1 MPKITKEPKT
11 VRAKSVKGKTASI
24 KETVKTKKITV
35 ENNLTIPV
43 YNSVGKKVGTQKLP
57 PDSFSAKN
65 NNQLLSQAVRVYET
79 NILTHNANTKTRG
92 EIRGGG
98 AKPWR
103 QKGTGNARAGSKRSP
118 LWVGGGIT
126 FGPRSRKVK
135 LSLPQKMKHKALFIA
150 LSQKAKLGS
159 IHVVSDLEK
168 IKPKTKVLSNLIQD
182 LNLSGQTL
190 LVVSSKTQNVNL
202 ASRNI
207 KNLSV
212 DLISNLNAYHVIRA
226 KDLIFSKEAISTLK

>member
-1 MPKITKEPKT
+1 MPKTTKKSTPVKSKT
-11 VRAKSVKGKTASI
+11 VVKKPAP
-24 KETVKTKKITV
+24 VKKAVKVKKV
-35 ENNLTIPV
+35 EPTNNLTAQI
-43 YNSVGKKVGTQKLP
+43 YDSTGKKVGTQKLP
-57 PDSFSAKN
+57 GASFSAKDN
-65 NNQLLSQAVRVYET
+65 DQLLSQAVRVYET

-92 EIRGGG
+92 EVRGGG

-135 LSLPQKMKHKALFIA
+135 LALPPKMKHKALFTA
-150 LSQKAKLGS
+150 LSQKSKQGS

-168 IKPKTKVLSNLIQD
+168 IKPKTKILANLIQN
-182 LNLSGQTL
+182 LNFNGKTL
-190 LVVSSKTQNVNL
+190 LIISSKNQNVNL

-207 KNLSV
+207 QNLSV
-212 DLISNLNAYHVIRA
+212 ELISNLNAYQVIRA
-226 KDLIFSKEAISTLK
+226 KDLIFSKEAILSLK

>member
-1 MPKITKEPKT
+1 MPKIKKEVKTVKSKSIKPKT
-11 VRAKSVKGKTASI
+11 VLVKKA
-24 KETVKTKKITV
+24 VKTKKTTV
-35 ENNLTIPV
+35 ENNLTVQV
-43 YNSVGKKVGTQKLP
+43 YDSTGKKVGTQKLP
-57 PDSFSAKN
+57 QESFTAQN

-126 FGPRSRKVK
+126 FGPRSRKIK
-135 LSLPQKMKHKALFIA
+135 LSLPQKMKHKALSIA
-150 LSQKAKLGS
+150 LTQKSKQGG
-159 IHVVSDLEK
+159 IHVVADLEK
-168 IKPKTKVLSNLIQD
+168 IKPKTKIISSLIQN
-182 LNLSGQTL
+182 LNLNGQTL
-190 LVVSSKTQNVNL
+190 LVISSKNQNINL

-207 KNLSV
+207 QNLSV
-212 DLISNLNAYHVIRA
+212 DLITNLNAYQVIRS